1 MAASRKLEAERL
13 GELNYT
19 QQISYADY
27 LDVVDYDAEHKV
39 FLTRDGRFGR
49 LWILPLMCGEG
60 ASSETRL
67 QQAEGLSKVIDKYP
81 EGSSGQF
88 LRVTHSD
95 IRAELRRYLQGV
107 QGDAWARDVAESVAG
122 VHMRGARQGYFSQ
135 VSSEDLRDA
144 QAAAVKELSQIEAKT
159 LEFEDID
166 KKTHQGEYALVSDCY
181 LNMSY
186 EPSWLGASMIPKL
199 GTRLQIAVGLK
210 SLHQIYGERFEEEI
224 ERFKDHCSR
233 IEQAM
238 IAQRL
243 DVRTVSEAG
252 MVKLLFRMLNPERN
266 LTGNAP
272 DFSSRYS
279 LQAHLQGKVSER
291 SSKIG
296 HNAVLS
302 TVRTLQRGLEVEG
315 WHYRVAS
322 ALSYPERTRDAMMQ
336 DALMTDSGESW
347 SCVNFYVP
355 AQNPARFLMRTRRS
369 MVESQKNMFKP
380 GSLMAPDPIKLQK
393 RESDLLYLINATN
406 PEEKDVVKVV
416 WVSAHVVVRDKDR
429 ERADRRIRKFETG
442 LWDTGYV
449 EKLRGDAVIHSTLPF
464 NLRKKG
470 MELLKRHTP
479 MLTTNMCDLFPLYT
493 GFAGISDGK
502 LLFANSDGAPIFVD
516 LFTEEAHAAHLLI
529 VGGTGSGKSFTE
541 NNILTQSTSQRQSLV
556 FMIDKGNSYETLCTS
571 RGGEYVRLD
580 LSGMVNGKR
589 LCLNPFY
596 VSPGA
601 DGKPR
606 KPTEMEIDNQLAAIL
621 AMLKSGTQDEK
632 GVTEQV
638 KKESLNLIEKALSAC
653 HEARVKKAED
663 DLEVPEV
670 TMSDLHAM
678 LNSDPDEETRRL
690 ALRLRNYTIYGSY
703 GKLFDGPLSISWD
716 NPFIVFETG
725 SMASSP
731 AMEVVMLLLF
741 NQIDMRCKR
750 DEFRGLKKYVVVD
763 EAWAVMAKKH
773 LAEQL
778 GGFAR
783 ELRKY
788 GGSLT
793 LMSQS
798 FGDFAKVV
806 NAEGNADDGIMANM
820 RHFIFLTAAPSD
832 VALASEML
840 SLNGDDVR
848 LWESCISVRP
858 YFQEF
863 FYFMRPTKGGGKN
876 GKVRLYSSPLV
887 YWMSTTHPSDVV
899 PREARVKEL
908 ETQGMATQEARRL
921 ASKQLAK
928 EYPYGIAYAHRR

>member
-1 MAASRKLEAERL
+1 MAASRQLEAEVL
-13 GELNYT
+13 GQLNYA
-19 QQISYADY
+19 QKISYADY
-27 LDVVDYDAEHKV
+27 LDVIDYDDEHKV

-49 LWILPLMCGEG
+49 QWILPLLCGEG

-67 QQAEGLSKVIDKYP
+67 ELAAGLSSVIDKYP
-81 EGSSGQF
+81 DGATGQF

-95 IRAELRRYLQGV
+95 IRPELRRYLNGV
-107 QGDAWARDVAESVAG
+107 QGDGWARDVAESVAS
-122 VHMRGARQGYFSQ
+122 VHLRGARQGYFSQ
-135 VSSEDLRDA
+135 VSSDELRDA
-144 QAAAVKELSQIEAKT
+144 QAAAVKELSQVEAKQV
-159 LEFEDID
+159 EFEDID
-166 KKTHQGEYALVSDCY
+166 KKTHQGEYALVSECY
-181 LNMSY
+181 LNMSC
-186 EPSWLGASMIPKL
+186 EPSWLGGSMIPRL

-210 SLHQIYGERFEEEI
+210 SLHRIYGERFEQEI
-224 ERFKDHCSR
+224 ERFKEHCSKV
-233 IEQAM
+233 EQAM

-243 DVRTVSEAG
+243 DVRTVTESG
-252 MVKLLFRMLNPERN
+252 MTRLLFRMMNPERN
-266 LTGNAP
+266 LTGTAP
-272 DFSSRYS
+272 EFKSRYP

-291 SSKIG
+291 SSKIA

-302 TVRTLQRGLEVEG
+302 TVRTSQRGLEVEG

-336 DALMTDSGESW
+336 EALLTDSGESW
-347 SCVNFYVP
+347 SCVNFFVCHQY
-355 AQNPARFLMRTRRS
+355 PARLLMKARRS
-369 MVESQKNMFKP
+369 MVESQKTMFKA
-380 GSLMAPDPIKLQK
+380 GSWLAPDPIKAKK
-393 RESDLLYLINATN
+393 REEDLQYLINATN
-406 PEEKDVVKVV
+406 PEEKNVIKVV
-416 WVSAHVVVRDKDR
+416 WASSHVVVRDKDKD
-429 ERADRRIRKFETG
+429 RADRRIRKFENG

-479 MLTTNMCDLFPLYT
+479 MLTLNMCDLLPLYT
-493 GFAGISDGK
+493 GFAGISDGR
-502 LLFANSDGAPIFVD
+502 LLFANSDGAPIFLD

-541 NNILTQSTSQRQSLV
+541 NNILSQSTSQRPSLV

-596 VSPGA
+596 VAPGP
-601 DGKPR
+601 DDKPR

-653 HEARVKKAED
+653 HAARMEKAKESA
-663 DLEVPEV
+663 EVPEV
-670 TMSDLHAM
+670 TMSDLYAM
-678 LNSDPDEETRRL
+678 LDADADEETRRL
-690 ALRLRNYTIYGSY
+690 ALRLRNYTKEGSY

-750 DEFRGLKKYVVVD
+750 EEFRALKKYVVVD

-798 FGDFAKVV
+798 FADFAKVV

-832 VALASEML
+832 VSLASEML
-840 SLNGDDVR
+840 SLNVDDVR

-899 PREARVKEL
+899 LREKAVKEF
-908 ETQGMATQEARRL
+908 ESQGMASQEARRL
-921 ASKQLAK
+921 ASKKLAK
-928 EYPYGIAYAHRR
+928 EFPYGIAYAHNR